1 MKQRREG
8 WATRKFNCVSLGGVE
23 GCATRHPENPMRA
36 SRLCRRVRYPPSRK
50 NISLHLEMSAKF
62 VMLDVNTYT
71 IQLVKRRKLKIKFEI
86 GEVGNAVHP

>member
-1 MKQRREG
+1 M
-8 WATRKFNCVSLGGVE
+8 
-23 GCATRHPENPMRA
+23 
-36 SRLCRRVRYPPSRK
+36 RYPPSRK